1 MSNFP
6 NRRWL
11 VIPATEVENVDFNQV
26 LESSAETL
34 RYSVDGSKT
43 FIKYEVNIVEEDITT
58 TFINPETNE
67 EQTSTITA
75 GIYGRPSIYN
85 GVFPEYNHAEILAL
99 LATEEWTAPI
109 DENMPS
115 QPA

>member
-26 LESSAETL
+26 HETSAETL

-43 FIKYEVNIVEEDITT
+43 FIKYEINVVEEDITT
-58 TFINPETNE
+58 TSINPETME
-67 EQTSTITA
+67 EVVSVTPA
-75 GIYGRPSIYN
+75 GTYGRPSIYD
-85 GVFPEYNHAEILAL
+85 GVFPEYNHEEILAL

-109 DENMPS
+109 DENNPS

>member
-34 RYSVDGSKT
+34 RYSVDGSQT
-43 FIKYEVNIVEEDITT
+43 FVKYEVNVIEEDITNVYMNAETGEEET
-58 TFINPETNE
+58 TT
-67 EQTSTITA
+67 TLA
-75 GIYGRPSIYN
+75 GVYGRPSIYN
-85 GVFPEYNHAEILAL
+85 GTYPEYNHAEILEL
-99 LATEEWTAPI
+99 LSTEVWTAPI
-109 DENMPS
+109 DENNPS